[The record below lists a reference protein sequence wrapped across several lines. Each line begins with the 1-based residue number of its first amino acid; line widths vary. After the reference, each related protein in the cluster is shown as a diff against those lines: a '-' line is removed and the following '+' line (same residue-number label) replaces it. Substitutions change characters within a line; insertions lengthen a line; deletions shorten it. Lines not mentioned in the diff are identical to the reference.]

1 MEQAEDRVLQPV
13 VVRDQRVA
21 AVAVDDLGAGTGAAA
36 AEELDELERDEVG
49 VGIDD
54 DAQGASTS
62 IFIGVQLCALQSV
75 SWSSGQL
82 ESPTRQSISL
92 RNSM

>member
-1 MEQAEDRVLQPV
+1 VEQAEDRVLQPV

-21 AVAVDDLGAGTGAAA
+21 AVAVDDLGAGAGAAD
-36 AEELDELERDEVG
+36 AEEFDELERDEVG

-54 DAQGASTS
+54 GAQGWSTS
-62 IFIGVQLCALQSV
+62 IFIGVQLRALQSV

>member
-1 MEQAEDRVLQPV
+1 VEQAEDRVLQPV
-13 VVRDQRVA
+13 VVRDQRVT
-21 AVAVDDLGAGTGAAA
+21 AVAVDDLRAGPGAAA
-36 AEELDELERDEVG
+36 TEEVDELERDEVR

-54 DAQGASTS
+54 GAQGSSTS
-62 IFIGVQLCALQSV
+62 IFIGVQLRALQSV
-75 SWSSGQL
+75 SWSSGQF